1 MPLRRQPKRFETPDN
16 ALMSRLLIRL
26 RQRYSR
32 VGMRSV
38 ALFFLLIGICP
49 IAFAGDSPKVRF
61 SGGDGLTL
69 DSAVVII
76 GAPSE
81 AVGARAEYSYLAAHF
96 PGSKVNRQALLSQ
109 NGKSYDRLDITTP
122 TVPRRQSF
130 STSAVFS
137 GNSDYFSPISFFN
150 CSASFGPI
158 PLSSCLK

>member
-1 MPLRRQPKRFETPDN
+1 
-16 ALMSRLLIRL
+16 
-26 RQRYSR
+26 
-32 VGMRSV
+32 MRSV

-109 NGKSYDRLDITTP
+109 NGKSYDRLDITTADG
-122 TVPRRQSF
+122 TEKTIF
-130 STSAVFS
+130 FDIS
-137 GNSDYFSPISFFN
+137 GFFGK
-150 CSASFGPI
+150 F
-158 PLSSCLK
+158 